1 MVKKLTYVEEL
12 IRLFTSAQAEL
23 IRLLQTV
30 EPRGSVYQYRKELLT
45 QINKELALLNGKA
58 TPLME
63 SLIKQAYIQGIILV
77 NRKLGKKMKSTREA
91 DILKEL
97 SKTHRKTINVF
108 IRNKLNELN
117 DTQFFIGRQIKD
129 NIQKATQE
137 AIGLKL
143 STNETLQEC
152 KKNILKNFSEQ
163 GITAIKTKN
172 NRYIRMDAYAEMVAR
187 STTREVTNTATI
199 LQVSELGYDLVKI
212 SEHPNACPICQKYQ
226 GRVYSIS
233 GKDKR
238 FPKLDVAFSSGYA
251 NIHPN
256 CRHVLEPYIEA
267 FNDVDKDIIN
277 SNRPFIEPSK
287 ADRQVQA
294 YYQVQKEKAK
304 LRADR
309 LEYEKYKTMLR
320 DETPASFAAFR
331 RMKLANSDNYKKLK
345 QKYKEAV
352 KRNKR
357 ES

>member
-1 MVKKLTYVEEL
+1 MRKKLTYTEEL
-12 IRLFTSAQAEL
+12 IKLFTSAQAEL

-63 SLIKQAYIQGIILV
+63 SLIKQAYIQGIITV
-77 NRKLGKKMKSTREA
+77 NRKLGKKMNSKEEA
-91 DILKEL
+91 VILKEL
-97 SKTHRKTINVF
+97 SKAHRKTINVF
-108 IRNKLNELN
+108 IRNKLGDLN
-117 DTQFFIGRQIKD
+117 DTNYFIGRQIKD

-143 STNETLQEC
+143 GTNETLKEC

-199 LQVSELGYDLVKI
+199 LQVSELGYDLVKM
-212 SEHPNACPICQKYQ
+212 SSHPGSCPICQQ
-226 GRVYSIS
+226 FEGRVYSIS

-238 FPKLDVAFSSGYA
+238 FPRLDIAFSSGYA

-256 CRHVLEPYIEA
+256 CRHTLEPYIPE
-267 FNDVDKDIIN
+267 FNDVNKDIIN
-277 SNRPFIEPSK
+277 SNRPFTEPDRN
-287 ADRQVQA
+287 DRQVQT
-294 YYQVQKEKAK
+294 YYQIQREKAK
-304 LRADR
+304 LRQDR
-309 LEYEKYKTMLR
+309 LQWEKYRTALGNEAPKTL
-320 DETPASFAAFR
+320 AGFR
-331 RMKLANSDNYKKLK
+331 RMKSANSDNYKELK
-345 QKYKEAV
+345 RKYKE
-352 KRNKR
+352 KLGEKL
-357 ES
+357 

>member
-1 MVKKLTYVEEL
+1 MARKLTYIEEL
-12 IRLFTSAQAEL
+12 IRLFTTAQAEL
-23 IRLLQTV
+23 IRILQTV

-45 QINKELALLNGKA
+45 QVNKELALLNGKA

-63 SLIKQAYIQGIILV
+63 SLIRQAYVQGIVTV
-77 NRKLGKKMKSTREA
+77 NRKLGKKMNSKEEVI
-91 DILKEL
+91 ILKEL
-97 SKTHRKTINVF
+97 NKTHRKTINVF

-117 DTQFFIGRQIKD
+117 DAQFFIGRQIKD
-129 NIQKATQE
+129 NIQKSVEDAV
-137 AIGLKL
+137 GLKL
-143 STNETLQEC
+143 TTNETLKEC
-152 KKNILKNFSEQ
+152 KKNILKNFAEN
-163 GITAIKTKN
+163 GISAIKTKDGKM
-172 NRYIRMDAYAEMVAR
+172 IRLDAYAEMAAR
-187 STTREVTNTATI
+187 STTREVTNTAI
-199 LQVSELGYDLVKI
+199 IKQVQELGRDLVKI
-212 SEHPNACPICQKYQ
+212 SSHPGACPVCQTYE

-238 FPKLDVAFSSGYA
+238 FPRLDIVFSSGYA

-256 CRHVLEPYIEA
+256 CRHTLEPYVEEL
-267 FNDVDKDIIN
+267 NNVNEDMIN
-277 SNRPFIEPSK
+277 SNRPFIKPSK
-287 ADRQVQA
+287 YDTQVQA

-331 RMKLANSDNYKKLK
+331 RMKLANSDNYKELK

-357 ES
+357 KN

>member
-1 MVKKLTYVEEL
+1 MARKLTYVEEL
-12 IRLFTSAQAEL
+12 IRLFTASQYEL
-23 IRLLQTV
+23 IRLLQKTQPKGTV
-30 EPRGSVYQYRKELLT
+30 ARYRKELL
-45 QINKELALLNGKA
+45 QQVNKELALLQSRA

-63 SLIKQAYIQGIILV
+63 NLIKEAYVKSVIYV
-77 NRKLGKKMKSTREA
+77 NRKLNIKMKSTKEA

-108 IRNKLNELN
+108 IRNKLNDLSDVN
-117 DTQFFIGRQIKD
+117 YFIGRQIKD
-129 NIQKATQE
+129 NIQKAVEE
-137 AIGLKL
+137 AVGLKL
-143 STNETLQEC
+143 GTNETLKEC

-199 LQVSELGYDLVKI
+199 LQVSELGYDLVKM
-212 SEHPNACPICQKYQ
+212 SEHSGACPICQKYE

-238 FPKLDVAFSSGYA
+238 FPRLDVAFSSGYA
-251 NIHPN
+251 NIHPR

-287 ADRQVQA
+287 ADRQVKA
-294 YYQVQKEKAK
+294 YYQNQKEKAK
-304 LRADR
+304 LRSDR
-309 LEYEKYKTMLR
+309 LLWEKYKTVLP
-320 DETPASFAAFR
+320 DDTPSTFAGFR
-331 RMKLANSDNYKKLK
+331 RMKNSNSDNYKELK
-345 QKYKEAV
+345 RKYREAT
-352 KRNKR
+352 KRD
-357 ES
+357 

>member
-1 MVKKLTYVEEL
+1 MAKKKLSYVEEL
-12 IRLFTSAQAEL
+12 IKLFTSAQIEL
-23 IRLLQTV
+23 IRLLQQT
-30 EPRGSVYQYRKELLT
+30 EPRGTVTRYRKELLN
-45 QINKELALLNGKA
+45 QVNKELALLQSRA
-58 TPLME
+58 TPVME
-63 SLIKQAYIQGIILV
+63 SLIQEAYVKGVLSV
-77 NRKLGKKMKSTREA
+77 NRRMGKKMKNTKEA

-108 IRNKLNELN
+108 IRNKLRDLN
-117 DTQFFIGRQIKD
+117 DTNYFIGRQIKD

-199 LQVSELGYDLVKI
+199 LQVQELGYDLVKI
-212 SEHPNACPICQKYQ
+212 SEHPGACPICQKYQ

-233 GKDKR
+233 GKDLR
-238 FPKLDVAFSSGYA
+238 FPRLDVVFSSGYA

-256 CRHVLEPYIEA
+256 CRHTLEPYIPE
-267 FNDVDKDIIN
+267 FNDVNKDIIN
-277 SNRPFIEPSK
+277 SNRPFTEPDRN
-287 ADRQVQA
+287 DRQVQT
-294 YYQVQKEKAK
+294 YYQIQREKAK
-304 LRADR
+304 LRQDR
-309 LEYEKYKTMLR
+309 LQWEKYRTVLP
-320 DETPASFAAFR
+320 DEAPRTLAGFR
-331 RMKLANSDNYKKLK
+331 RMKAANSENYKELK
-345 QKYKEAV
+345 RKYKE
-352 KRNKR
+352 KTQR